1 MKTWA
6 RVVTLVP
13 LFCAL
18 LTAQTTKQTSPSP
31 KQGNAEDCASF
42 DRESAY
48 DLVARLPHTPAKVN
62 FYDVDAPEPPDP
74 HDPVCLSAQAG
85 DVMSWYSSQKKKFK
99 LKLSH
104 MSGGNHCGSH
114 PFATVRRPL
123 MSSGIIPVRPG
134 LKPWDVSM
142 RLNSSGRG
150 KRNPTHIS
158 ASDPDS

>member
-13 LFCAL
+13 LFCAV

-31 KQGNAEDCASF
+31 KQGNVGCASF
-42 DRESAY
+42 DRQSAY

-85 DVMSWYSSQKKKFK
+85 DTISWYPSQKKKFK

-114 PFATVRRPL
+114 PFVTAPPSTYVLGYYSGPARPETVGCIYAVKFERT
-123 MSSGIIPVRPG
+123 
-134 LKPWDVSM
+134 
-142 RLNSSGRG
+142 G
-150 KRNPTHIS
+150 KKE
-158 ASDPDS
+158 SDPHIRIGP